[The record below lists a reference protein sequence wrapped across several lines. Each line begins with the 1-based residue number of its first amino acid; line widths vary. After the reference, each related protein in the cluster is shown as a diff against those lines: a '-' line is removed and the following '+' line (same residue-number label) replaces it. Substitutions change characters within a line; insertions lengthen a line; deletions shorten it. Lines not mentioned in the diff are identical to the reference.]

1 MLKSLLSVFVII
13 FLLTS
18 FAFAGSNN
26 SVNIDNLSP
35 QEKTLFFE
43 LQKKASLANQ
53 QSDAAAQIAKG
64 IQDLKGIDVKS
75 LTDWRVFITD
85 TIKDICRDLNVSVND
100 FIKTPAG
107 AGIAGLIIYKVA
119 GKDILFSVVSK
130 VFDIIF
136 IIPFWI
142 IIMVLILYFWRKYFT
157 PVIVYEK
164 IIEDRDE
171 AGKVISVV
179 SKKPVRKT
187 SYPFQ
192 TSDSRQ
198 FMAGALIFTFI
209 LTNFITLMVIFV
221 KG

>member
-1 MLKSLLSVFVII
+1 MLKRLLSVIAII
-13 FLLTS
+13 CLFTS
-18 FAFAGSNN
+18 FSFAANN
-26 SVNIDNLSP
+26 SSVNIDNLSP

-43 LQKKASLANQ
+43 LQKKASLNQ

-75 LTDWRVFITD
+75 LTDWRIFITD

-142 IIMVLILYFWRKYFT
+142 IMITLILYFWRKYFT
-157 PVIVYEK
+157 PTLVYEK
-164 IIEDRDE
+164 IIEEKND
-171 AGKVISVV
+171 AGKVVSVV
-179 SKKPVRKT
+179 SKKPIRKT
-187 SYPFQ
+187 RYPFQ
-192 TSDSRQ
+192 STDSRN
-198 FMAGALIFTFI
+198 FMAGALIVSFI